1 MTQFTPTDFSD
12 LEACLQQIV
21 ADKTP
26 VAIQA
31 RGTKQ
36 GFGNVVAAD
45 HILDV
50 SQMSGIIDYEPEE
63 LIITAHAATPLQ
75 DIEAALAAKGQMLAF
90 EPPHLERVFG
100 ASSTGSLGGYLMTN
114 LSGPRRLSAGAAR
127 DFLLGFSAVSGRGTA
142 FKSGSKVVKNVTGYD
157 LSKLICG
164 SFGTMAVIDE
174 VTVKTLP
181 APETSCSVIV
191 ASNDGQKA
199 AAAVQMAMQTS
210 FEASAAAIVPK
221 GMHDLARNAHVAVI
235 RLEGVAV
242 LSVADR
248 LAHMKAALA
257 DYGHC
262 DDLAHDASQG
272 LWQDIRDARLLP
284 EEASQIWRI
293 SVAPT
298 EGFAILEDIQN
309 HMACSGYLDWAGG
322 LLWLACADE
331 GAHQIIRTAIAK
343 RGEGHASLIKGSED
357 LRSQIDVFQPMAPA
371 LAALNKRI
379 QASFDPHNLLNPG
392 WL

>member
-1 MTQFTPTDFSD
+1 MTQFKPTDFSD

-31 RGTKQ
+31 LGTKQ
-36 GFGNVVAAD
+36 GFGNVIAAD

-63 LIITAHAATPLQ
+63 LIITAHAATPLK
-75 DIEAALAAKGQMLAF
+75 DIEAALASKGQMLAF
-90 EPPHLERVFG
+90 EPPHLESVFG

-199 AAAVQMAMQTS
+199 AAAAQMAMQTS
-210 FEASAAAIVPK
+210 FEASGAAILPK
-221 GMHDLARNAHVAVI
+221 GAHDIARNAHVAVI

-242 LSVADR
+242 SVADR
-248 LAHMKAALA
+248 LTHLKAALS

-262 DDLAHDASQG
+262 DELAHEASRD
-272 LWQDIRDARLLP
+272 LWQDIRDVRLLP
-284 EEASQIWRI
+284 EDAGYQLPQQMVLPFLRLFSIKWLVLPIWIGR
-293 SVAPT
+293 
-298 EGFAILEDIQN
+298 G
-309 HMACSGYLDWAGG
+309 ACYG
-322 LLWLACADE
+322 WLARMK
-331 GAHQIIRTAIAK
+331 GRIRLSALPLPRKAK
-343 RGEGHASLIKGSED
+343 GMP
-357 LRSQIDVFQPMAPA
+357 V
-371 LAALNKRI
+371 
-379 QASFDPHNLLNPG
+379 
-392 WL
+392 